1 VKPVRYYTLN
11 LFLIPIR
18 PKRAGA
24 KSIRA
29 GGMGTADTAA
39 LVLLNE
45 GFLERSTDTPPVKV
59 SNAMA

>member
-1 VKPVRYYTLN
+1 LN

-29 GGMGTADTAA
+29 GGIGTADTAA

-45 GFLERSTDTPPVKV
+45 GFAPRSTDTPPVKV